1 MHFQPKLTN
10 HRNYLD
16 VLACVDP
23 SMEGFT
29 FRNFTI
35 SSISI
40 DELLC
45 LVNHITK
52 GRETEHLRML
62 LNQHAL
68 HIPDRSNLLIQEFIP
83 SDSLSECYDFSVM
96 LHLYKSSDIYSC
108 YSTTYRFDGSALS
121 FGGNIQITHYEHAGF
136 PDYVQPNYF
145 LTNEE
150 KLSFSSWYEKYHPQI
165 FGESNSTFKHILRT
179 YIDSFLIGKI
189 GAEYIYLFTILE
201 SLFVSKNQKIKY
213 QISHNTASFLS
224 SSKSEQL
231 QIAEKLTT
239 LYRSRSEFVHNAKVI
254 DQEDLFALREIIRQ
268 LLLILVD
275 FGYARP
281 NADFK
286 SLKKVVDYST

>member
-1 MHFQPKLTN
+1 VF
-10 HRNYLD
+10 
-16 VLACVDP
+16 AW
-23 SMEGFT
+23 
-29 FRNFTI
+29 
-35 SSISI
+35 
-40 DELLC
+40 
-45 LVNHITK
+45 
-52 GRETEHLRML
+52 
-62 LNQHAL
+62 
-68 HIPDRSNLLIQEFIP
+68 
-83 SDSLSECYDFSVM
+83 
-96 LHLYKSSDIYSC
+96 

-286 SLKKVVDYST
+286 SLKKVGDYST